1 MIGASQGQ
9 LASEVRSSEGV
20 SPDGFRNHR
29 GGGGFFILLAEMAIF
44 VGDGAIKA
52 PVPSG

>member
-9 LASEVRSSEGV
+9 LASEVRSSDGI
-20 SPDGFRNHR
+20 SPDGFRYHR
-29 GGGGFFILLAEMAIF
+29 GGGFFILLAEMAIF